1 MEELQK
7 NRSRVIVRTSMV
19 GIAANLLLAAFKAAV
34 GLLSNSIAVVLDA
47 VNNLSDAL
55 SSVVTII
62 GAWLAGKKPDSKHP
76 LGYGRIEYLGTL
88 IVAALVLYAG
98 VTAGVESVKK
108 IIRPET
114 PDYSPASLIIIA
126 SAVLVKVL
134 LGRWVSAMGKRVN
147 SGSLIASG
155 ADALNDAIL
164 SASVLA
170 SALVFHFTGLS
181 LEPYVGVVIAVFIIK
196 AGVEMIQ
203 DAIDDMLGKRVDR
216 EFLNDIRRTV
226 CEDEAVS
233 GAYDLILHSYGP
245 EKYIG
250 SVHVE
255 VPSTMTADEID
266 RMERRITA
274 EVYRRHG
281 VVMAGVGI
289 YSASPANSEMWDR
302 VIQIVRDHAGVLQV
316 HGFYADEA
324 EKSMT
329 FDIILDF
336 DLPDRQAVF
345 DHILGDIQEAYPGW
359 TVHMTMDIDF

>member
-1 MEELQK
+1 M
-7 NRSRVIVRTSMV
+7 
-19 GIAANLLLAAFKAAV
+19 
-34 GLLSNSIAVVLDA
+34 
-47 VNNLSDAL
+47 
-55 SSVVTII
+55 
-62 GAWLAGKKPDSKHP
+62 
-76 LGYGRIEYLGTL
+76 
-88 IVAALVLYAG
+88 
-98 VTAGVESVKK
+98 
-108 IIRPET
+108 
-114 PDYSPASLIIIA
+114 
-126 SAVLVKVL
+126 LVKVL

-170 SALVFHFTGLS
+170 SALIFHFTGLS

-289 YSASPANSEMWDR
+289 YSASPANREMWDR
-302 VIQIVRDHAGVLQV
+302 VIQIVHDHAGVLQV

-345 DHILGDIQEAYPGW
+345 DHIRGDIQEAYPGW
-359 TVHMTMDIDF
+359 TVNMTMDIDF